1 MVKQL
6 LWRKNNW
13 RHEMLVDEIREKTQM
28 DKELLERLFV
38 WRTPHRMNTLE
49 RIRIA
54 RLWVKQK
61 IEVLISKSN
70 Q

>member
-1 MVKQL
+1 
-6 LWRKNNW
+6 
-13 RHEMLVDEIREKTQM
+13 MLIDEIREKTQI
-28 DKELLERLFV
+28 DKELLERLFA